1 MLPLEKYCCLFLLF
15 IIILCKTGNSQSFHF
30 RHLTIE
36 DGLSQSTI
44 NCIFQD
50 KNGYMWFGT
59 QDGLNK
65 YDGYKFEILRNDPS
79 DTNSI
84 SHSWI
89 WDVFEDSH
97 SNLWIATWNG
107 LTKYDPKNDKYT
119 NYFQDENNTHSIQ
132 GDRPTSIC
140 EDKEGNIWIGT
151 WGGGLNYYNRQTG
164 YFTHFRME
172 STSSE
177 GIADDFIRKI
187 FLDSQGNLWIG
198 TWNGISRLKKE
209 NDGEYYIQNYR
220 HNTNDPSSLSSNQI
234 TCITEDK
241 QGYLWFGTFG
251 GGLNKLDPGT
261 NKFTHFKHSDEE
273 PGSLSSN
280 DISML
285 IVDSESNL
293 WVGTISKGL
302 NLFNNSDES
311 FLRILNNSD
320 DESSLIGDNVY
331 SIYEDNSGLLWI
343 GAGGLNIYNR
353 NQNQFK
359 HFVHNPNNQN
369 SLSNNKVTSFE
380 EDLNGDI
387 WIGTETG
394 GLNYFDPNLNNF
406 TSYIYKNGQ
415 NSISSNN
422 SSAVVKDDYGNL
434 WISTRGGGINKFDP
448 SSKSF
453 RHYLENGI
461 IPESEGLNYV
471 NGIRFDSQ
479 GALWMATYDK
489 GLIKYDVNNNQ
500 YFKFTSSD
508 DPKSISG
515 DYLLRIYVDS
525 QDRIWVGSWGG
536 GLSLYNKEDNSFT
549 RFLHYQDIPT
559 SICGNIIHTIYET
572 SIGDSNTLWVG
583 TSSGLSYMNI
593 SDSVS
598 GKFKHL
604 FIKDGLPSN
613 VIYGILD
620 DNAGNLWIS
629 TNYGICK
636 YNLKTNIFK
645 NYDYKDGL
653 QSNEF
658 NAGASLK
665 LKNGKL
671 LFGGINGFNSF
682 IPDSIKE
689 SDYSPNI
696 VITAFNIFDQPQN
709 VNQIVDTTQA
719 IKLAFKQNFFSFEFA
734 ALDFSQPANN
744 KYQYIMEG
752 VDKEWIDAGTR
763 RYVSYTN
770 IDPGSYTFRVIGTNS
785 DGVWSSNEAS
795 LKITI
800 TPPYWQKIWFQM
812 LFVVIFLLTLYAIH
826 RYRLNRLLEI
836 ERLRI
841 RIASD
846 LHDEIGS
853 ALTRIAIHSEQIQS
867 SKDDN
872 RIQTSSRKI
881 GVISREVISTMSDIV
896 WSIDARNDSLNDLLE
911 RIYDFTHNTLAVQDV
926 KVSFSQ
932 KGLDKSKKIKINFRQ
947 NIYYILKEAINNIVK
962 HASATEVNIVIFN
975 DEKNFTMQISDNG
988 IGFDPSQKRTG
999 NGLKNMQM
1007 RAKRIGGQLSMDTD
1021 KGTNIK
1027 LIMKRL

>member
-1 MLPLEKYCCLFLLF
+1 MLSLEKHCCLFLLF
-15 IIILCKTGNSQSFHF
+15 SLLLCIDGNSQSFHF

-44 NCIFQD
+44 NCMFQD
-50 KNGYMWFGT
+50 KKGYMWFGT

-97 SNLWIATWNG
+97 SYLWIATWNG
-107 LTKYDPKNDKYT
+107 LTKYDPRNDKFT
-119 NYFQDENNTHSIQ
+119 RFFQDENNSQSIQ

-140 EDKEGNIWIGT
+140 EDEEGNIWIGT
-151 WGGGLNYYNRQTG
+151 WGGGLNCYNPQTG
-164 YFTHFRME
+164 IFTHFRMKKGD
-172 STSSE
+172 SV

-187 FLDSQGNLWIG
+187 FIDSQGKLWIG
-198 TWNGISRLKKE
+198 TWNGLSRLKKE
-209 NDGEYYIQNYR
+209 NDGEYNIQNFR
-220 HNTNDPSSLSSNQI
+220 HNTDDPNSLSSNQI

-241 QGYLWFGTFG
+241 QGHLWFGTFG
-251 GGLNKLDPGT
+251 GGLNKLDPAT
-261 NKFTHFKHSDEE
+261 NKFRHYKHNDRE

-285 IVDSESNL
+285 LIDRKSNL
-293 WVGTISKGL
+293 WVGTISEGL
-302 NLFNNSDES
+302 NLFINTDES

-353 NQNQFK
+353 DQNQFK

-380 EDLNGDI
+380 EDSNGDI

-394 GLNYFDPNLNNF
+394 GLNHFDPIRNIF
-406 TSYIYKNGQ
+406 TSFSYQNNQ

-422 SSAVVKDDYGNL
+422 ISAVVEDDYGNL
-434 WISTRGGGINKFDP
+434 WISTRGGGINKYNP
-448 SSKSF
+448 TSKSF
-453 RHYLENGI
+453 SQYLEHGL
-461 IPESEGLNYV
+461 IPESEGMNYV
-471 NGIRFDSQ
+471 NGIRFDSL
-479 GALWMATYDK
+479 GALWLATYNK
-489 GLIKYDVNNNQ
+489 GLIKYDVLNNL
-500 YFKFTSSD
+500 YSKYTSSV

-515 DYLLRIYVDS
+515 DYLLRIYIDS
-525 QDRIWVGSWGG
+525 QNRVWIGSWGA
-536 GLSLYNKEDNSFT
+536 GLSLYNREKKSFT
-549 RFLHYQDIPT
+549 RFLHNQDVPE

-572 SIGDSNTLWVG
+572 SIGNAKTLWVG

-593 SDSVS
+593 SDSIS
-598 GKFKHL
+598 NSFDHL

-636 YNLKTNIFK
+636 YNPKTNLFK

-658 NAGASLK
+658 NAGASFK
-665 LKNGKL
+665 LKNGEL

-682 IPDSIKE
+682 LPDSIKE

-696 VITAFNIFDQPQN
+696 VFTAFNIFDQPQN
-709 VNQIVDTTQA
+709 VNQFVDTTQA
-719 IKLAFKQNFFSFEFA
+719 IKLAFKDNFFSFEFA

-744 KYQYIMEG
+744 KYKYFMEG

-770 IDPGSYTFRVIGTNS
+770 IDPGSYTFRVKGTNS

-800 TPPYWQKIWFQM
+800 TPPYWQKIWFQI
-812 LFVVIFLLTLYAIH
+812 LFVLVFLLTLYAIH

-872 RIQTSSRKI
+872 RIHTSSRKI

-896 WSIDARNDSLNDLLE
+896 WSIDARNDSLNDLLD

-932 KGLDKSKKIKINFRQ
+932 RGLDKSKKIKINFRQ

-962 HASATEVNIVIFN
+962 HASATEVNIVILN

-988 IGFDPSQKRTG
+988 IGFDPTQKRTG

-1007 RAKRIGGQLSMDTD
+1007 RAKRIGGELSMDTD